1 MRERKTADPGITI
14 HTRMVAVFECWP
26 RRERDNRVMLT
37 HIPRLGGARVSTLGQ
52 SKCLAFDYIILQLHP
67 KYKVNFKGAIT
78 AKGHVEGSKQPG
90 GMQRSMLH
98 ANVHNVQCHVNKLF

>member
-37 HIPRLGGARVSTLGQ
+37 HIPRLGG
-52 SKCLAFDYIILQLHP
+52 
-67 KYKVNFKGAIT
+67 
-78 AKGHVEGSKQPG
+78 
-90 GMQRSMLH
+90 
-98 ANVHNVQCHVNKLF
+98 